1 MLAANLNHSFNPMLL
16 GGTFLLLA
24 PTLARCRP
32 LADWEKKSVTDSAF
46 SFKKSTLLQRGD
58 ESYSKKVKNWC
69 NDNPS
74 ECKAVVSTFGTVFL
88 ILPDRTTS
96 LCSKRNHRL
105 WPIGTLSI
113 FGLFLIIFVLFKYY
127 RRRKHRQALAKDS
140 LQQTE
145 AKAAQDALEQKVEER
160 FFHRQR
166 EMKLRHDMEMLG
178 LSNDKGK

>member
-16 GGTFLLLA
+16 GHTFLLLA
-24 PTLARCRP
+24 PTLVRSRP
-32 LADWEKKSVTDSAF
+32 LADWEKKSVTDSTF
-46 SFKKSTLLQRGD
+46 SFKKSTLLQRDD
-58 ESYSKKVKNWC
+58 ESYSEKAKNWC

-74 ECKAVVSTFGTVFL
+74 ECNAVVS
-88 ILPDRTTS
+88 
-96 LCSKRNHRL
+96 
-105 WPIGTLSI
+105 TLSI
-113 FGLFLIIFVLFKYY
+113 FGLFLIISVLFRYY
-127 RRRKHRQALAKDS
+127 RRRKRRQAVAKDS